1 MIILNTVT
9 AWILNARPGL
19 CLKCSS
25 VRPSLFFCHRNWQC
39 CERPLLLLKAPHTQR
54 LLVKKHHSCQQG
66 NNEKDF
72 KMKSNVIRWNLR
84 YLETMIPLETEDC
97 FWKETEVNDLPP
109 TSLMDLNVYLYV
121 FLPLFMSHS
130 LLFFSMSFM
139 QRCIKTSKHFVEVIR
154 CPLIFPWRVLITP

>member
-39 CERPLLLLKAPHTQR
+39 CERPLLLLKAPHTER

-66 NNEKDF
+66 NNENDF

-84 YLETMIPLETEDC
+84 YLETMIPLETEDR
-97 FWKETEVNDLPP
+97 FWKETICLQH
-109 TSLMDLNVYLYV
+109 LWWIWMYIYMYFCLYLCHIHY
-121 FLPLFMSHS
+121 
-130 LLFFSMSFM
+130 FFSMSFM